1 MRSGPSC
8 LLFGAALAGTVL
20 LPGCGDWTEQVSRT
34 LENPP
39 KVPLLE
45 DNGDS
50 GSSRIDEVSLPVD
63 RTLTDTQGRS
73 ITATII
79 GRQPDSITIV
89 RHSDG
94 KRFDLPL
101 DRLSKPDREQ
111 VAKLPMTPAPAESV
125 GRYAGASGTLK
136 LRKGALKELDQ
147 EIEDISTQM
156 KQTPS
161 RMKIRS
167 LNSALDRLVGER
179 VKLEAEIAEL
189 ERK

>member
-1 MRSGPSC
+1 MCNRPSC

-20 LPGCGDWTEQVSRT
+20 LPGCGDWTERVSQT
-34 LENPP
+34 LENLP

-45 DNGDS
+45 GNGDS
-50 GSSRIDEVSLPVD
+50 VVGLPVD

-79 GRQPDSITIV
+79 GRQSDSITIV

-101 DRLSKPDREQ
+101 DRLSPPDREQ
-111 VAKLPMTPAPAESV
+111 VAKLPLTPAPAEPV
-125 GRYAGASGTLK
+125 GRNPEPGGIVK
-136 LRKGALKELDQ
+136 LRKGALKELDR
-147 EIEDISTQM
+147 EIEDISTQLN
-156 KQTPS
+156 QTPS
-161 RMKIRS
+161 SMKMRS
-167 LNSALDRLVGER
+167 LNSALERLKGER
-179 VKLEAEIAEL
+179 ARLEAEIAEL